1 MITIR
6 ILRNLKIEVNN
17 KSKRLE
23 PVLENIIQSLEPSRS
38 KSTVDNY
45 RTALRSFI
53 SFAGRDITTRRV
65 DARTMEAYQRWL
77 QQRGVCPNTSSCYMR
92 SLRKLFHEADIQGC
106 ESLFKNVFTGNAKTE
121 KRAISPQ
128 EISSLRHLKIRS
140 FVRDLFLFSFFA
152 MGMPF
157 IDLAFLRK
165 SQAQNGYITYCR
177 HKTGQTIR
185 LKIEPPM
192 QEIINMYAREESPYL
207 FPILTATEPRAAMHE
222 YERQRHRYNRQL
234 KHLAAKAG
242 IPNLTSYVVRHT
254 WASIARDLGADIP
267 VIQKALGHQDI
278 KTTQIYLSEVNDHRV
293 YDTNAAVIAKIFPE
307 MLESYS
313 NFVATQQRK

>member
-1 MITIR
+1 MMITINF
-6 ILRNLKIEVNN
+6 LRNIKIEVNN
-17 KSKRLE
+17 KQRRLE
-23 PVLENIIQSLEPSRS
+23 PILEDIIQSLEPSRS

-53 SFAGRDITTRRV
+53 GFAGRDITTRRIS
-65 DARTMEAYQRWL
+65 ARTMEAYQRWL
-77 QQRGVCPNTSSCYMR
+77 KQRGVCPNTSSCYMR
-92 SLRKLFHEADIQGC
+92 SLRKLFHEADIQD
-106 ESLFKNVFTGNAKTE
+106 SDRLFKNVFTGNAKTE
-121 KRAISPQ
+121 KRAITTAEVTTLQ
-128 EISSLRHLKIRS
+128 RLKIRS
-140 FVRDLFLFSFFA
+140 MVRDLFLFSFFA

-165 SQAQNGYITYCR
+165 NQAQNGYITYCR
-177 HKTGQTIR
+177 HKTGQTIHM
-185 LKIEPPM
+185 KIEPPM
-192 QEIINMYAREESPYL
+192 QEIINMYAREDTPYL
-207 FPILTATEPRAAMHE
+207 FPILTATEPRAAMRQ

-234 KHLAAKAG
+234 KRLAAKAG
-242 IPNLTSYVVRHT
+242 IPRLTSYVVRHT

-307 MLESYS
+307 MLGS
-313 NFVATQQRK
+313 

>member
-1 MITIR
+1 MMITINF
-6 ILRNLKIEVNN
+6 LRNIKIEVNN
-17 KSKRLE
+17 KQRRLE
-23 PVLENIIQSLEPSRS
+23 PMLEDIIQSLESSRS

-53 SFAGRDITTRRV
+53 RFAGRDITTRRV

-77 QQRGVCPNTSSCYMR
+77 KQRGVCPNTSSCYMR
-92 SLRKLFHEADIQGC
+92 SLRKLFHEADIQD
-106 ESLFKNVFTGNAKTE
+106 SDRLFKNVFTGNAKTE
-121 KRAISPQ
+121 KRAITTAEVTTLQ
-128 EISSLRHLKIRS
+128 RLKIRS
-140 FVRDLFLFSFFA
+140 MVRDLFLFSFFA

-165 SQAQNGYITYCR
+165 NQAQNGYITYCR
-177 HKTGQTIR
+177 HKTGQTIHM
-185 LKIEPPM
+185 KIEPPM
-192 QEIINMYAREESPYL
+192 QEIINMYAREDTPYL
-207 FPILTATEPRAAMHE
+207 FPILTATEPHAAMRQ

-234 KHLAAKAG
+234 KRLAAKAG
-242 IPNLTSYVVRHT
+242 IPRLTSYVVRHT

-293 YDTNAAVIAKIFPE
+293 YAANAAVIAKIFPE
-307 MLESYS
+307 MLGS
-313 NFVATQQRK
+313 